1 MSSTPISPAL
11 PVKLAEIVDD
21 FQAVDERERLQ
32 LLLEFSRELA
42 DLPAEYGKHPEL
54 LEQVVECQTPLFVKV
69 DVADGGDRVDLHF
82 SAPAEAPTTR
92 GFASVL
98 QQGLAGATASE
109 VLAVPE
115 DTPDMLG
122 LTRAV
127 TPLRMRGMGAML
139 MRIKRQIAQ
148 QLAAQGAAAS

>member
-1 MSSTPISPAL
+1 MSSTPPSPAL
-11 PVKLAEIVDD
+11 PEKLAEIVDD
-21 FQAVDERERLQ
+21 FQAVDERDRLQ

-42 DLPAEYGKHPEL
+42 DLPAAYGTHPEL
-54 LEQVVECQTPLFVKV
+54 PEQVVECQTPLFLKV
-69 DVADGGDRVDLHF
+69 DVADDGARVDLHF

-92 GFASVL
+92 GFAGVL
-98 QQGLAGATASE
+98 QQGLAGSSAAE

-139 MRIKRQIAQ
+139 MRIKRQVAQ
-148 QLAAQGAAAS
+148 QLAAQASAAS